1 MNALSTI
8 TVLPSTKTEQA
19 NYIAMVK
26 ESILSGEQN
35 PLVIARQLNAFA
47 GVLKEL
53 QADKDI
59 RECFM
64 NEAQKYGYK
73 TFDLGAKFSIQN
85 RKTYDY
91 TSDTIWNEINASIE
105 ALKAKLKER
114 EEFLKHLT
122 GPMADL
128 ETGEIAY
135 PPSFDTSEI
144 LTITLNKE

>member
-8 TVLPSTKTEQA
+8 TVLPSTKKEQA
-19 NYIAMVK
+19 NYISLVK
-26 ESILSGEQN
+26 EAILSGEQN
-35 PLVIARQLNAFA
+35 PLIIARQLNSFA

-53 QADKDI
+53 AADKEIKEYFLD
-59 RECFM
+59 
-64 NEAQKYGYK
+64 EAKKHSAK

-85 RKTYDY
+85 RKSYDY
-91 TSDTIWNEINASIE
+91 TTDAIWSEIYASIE

-135 PPSFDTSEI
+135 PPSFETSEI

>member
-8 TVLPSTKTEQA
+8 TVLPSTKEEQK
-19 NYIAMVK
+19 NYIALVK

-35 PLVIARQLNAFA
+35 PLIIARQLNAFA

-64 NEAQKYGYK
+64 LEAQKYGSK
-73 TFDLGAKFSIQN
+73 TFDLGAKFTIQN
-85 RKTYDY
+85 RKSYDY
-91 TSDTIWNEINASIE
+91 TNDTKWSEINASIE
-105 ALKAKLKER
+105 ALKVKLKER

-122 GPMADL
+122 EPMADL
-128 ETGEIAY
+128 DSGEIIN
-135 PPSFDTSEI
+135 PVPFESSEI
-144 LTITLNKE
+144 LVITLNK